1 MSSEVPTDA
10 FIGAKFTL
18 CARRKLPLFGLKVQ
32 LTYVYAA
39 RGLFLIK
46 SDSLTGEAGRLHSF
60 GVKKKPKK
68 PPTFG
73 ISKVQLVGAKEMV
86 DTVSLKT
93 N

>member
-1 MSSEVPTDA
+1 MPTDA
-10 FIGAKFTL
+10 FIRAKFTL

-32 LTYVYAA
+32 LTYVSAA

-46 SDSLTGEAGRLHSF
+46 SDSLTGKTGRLHSF
-60 GVKKKPKK
+60 GVKNKKKK
-68 PPTFG
+68 NPTFG
-73 ISKVQLVGAKEMV
+73 ISKVQLVGAKEML